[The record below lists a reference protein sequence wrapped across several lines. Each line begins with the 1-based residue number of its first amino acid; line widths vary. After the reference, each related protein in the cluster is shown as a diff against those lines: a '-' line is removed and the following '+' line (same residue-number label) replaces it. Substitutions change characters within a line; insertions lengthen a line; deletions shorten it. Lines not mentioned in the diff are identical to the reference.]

1 MESGKSS
8 ATPINPGFRCAASGL
23 QHLRHPDK
31 LIERSP
37 DGMQW
42 NPGNIARVRQT
53 PDSAKPVLSPSK
65 GCIRATGLNRF
76 TVFFNYG
83 IARFTRPILGQHT
96 LSHITVKR

>member
-8 ATPINPGFRCAASGL
+8 ATPIKPGFRCAASGL

-65 GCIRATGLNRF
+65 GCIRATLLRCC
-76 TVFFNYG
+76 YPCQH
-83 IARFTRPILGQHT
+83 PILERNIVVEIIEAA
-96 LSHITVKR
+96 LRC